1 MPKQLLLHQE
11 VMLLAIRDDKG
22 TFSEGMFLYSVA
34 GAMVSE
40 LLMRQRIVAGQ
51 DKKQFVGVIDKS
63 STGDEILNE
72 LLAKI
77 HESKKPRSL
86 QHWVFT
92 ASNLPKLKHRIASQ
106 LCDMGIL
113 RHDERKVLWLFT
125 QQVYPELD
133 GTYED
138 AIRDRMGK
146 VMFDDNV
153 KPDGPTAVLI
163 ALASH
168 AGLLK
173 ANFAPEELRQRKAR
187 IKQLANGDIL
197 AAEATQSAIQAV
209 QAAILVA
216 AIIPAITVATTAS
229 H

>member
-1 MPKQLLLHQE
+1 MPKPLLLHQE

-22 TFSEGMFLYSVA
+22 TFSGGMFLYSVA

-40 LLMRQRIVAGQ
+40 LLMQQRIVAST
-51 DKKQFVGVIDKS
+51 DKKQFVGVIDKT
-63 STGDEILNE
+63 STGDEILDE
-72 LLAKI
+72 LLQII
-77 HESKKPRSL
+77 HESKKPKGL
-86 QHWVFT
+86 QHWVFKAANMT
-92 ASNLPKLKHRIASQ
+92 KLKHRIAGQ
-106 LCDMGIL
+106 LCDLGIL
-113 RHDERKVLWLFT
+113 RHDEKKVLWLFT

-138 AIRDRMGK
+138 AIRNRMAK
-146 VMFDDNV
+146 VMFDDEV

-173 ANFAPEELRQRKAR
+173 ANFPPEELRQRKDR

-216 AIIPAITVATTAS
+216 AIIPAMTVATTAS

>member
-1 MPKQLLLHQE
+1 MADQLLLHQE
-11 VMLLAIRDDKG
+11 TMLLAIRDDKG
-22 TFSEGMFLYSVA
+22 TFSSGMFLFSVA

-40 LLMRQRIVAGQ
+40 LLMQQRIVASS
-51 DKKQFVGVIDKS
+51 DKKQFVGVIDKT
-63 STGDEILNE
+63 STGDEILDE
-72 LLAKI
+72 LLQTI
-77 HESKKPRSL
+77 LESKKPRGL
-86 QHWVFT
+86 QHWVYK
-92 ASNLPKLKHRIASQ
+92 AANMPKLKHRIASQ

-113 RHDERKVLWLFT
+113 RHDEKKVLWLFT

-133 GTYED
+133 GSYED
-138 AIRDRMGK
+138 AIRNRMGK
-146 VMFDDNV
+146 VMFDDEV

-173 ANFAPEELRQRKAR
+173 ANFPLEELRQRKER

-197 AAEATQSAIQAV
+197 ATGATQAAIQAV

-216 AIIPAITVATTAS
+216 TIIPAMTVATTVS

>member
-1 MPKQLLLHQE
+1 MARPLLLHQE

-22 TFSEGMFLYSVA
+22 TFSNGMYLYSVA

-40 LLMRQRIVAGQ
+40 LLMQQRIIAGK
-51 DKKQFVGVIDKS
+51 DKKQFVGLIDLS
-63 STGDEILNE
+63 PTGDPILDE
-72 LLAKI
+72 LLENI
-77 HESKKPRSL
+77 HVSTTPKSL
-86 QHWVFT
+86 QHWVMK
-92 ASNLPKLKHRIASQ
+92 AANIPRLKHRIASQ
-106 LCDMGIL
+106 LCDLGIL
-113 RHDERKVLWLFT
+113 RPDDKKVLWLFT
-125 QQVYPELD
+125 QKVYPEID

-138 AIRDRMGK
+138 EIRNRMAR
-146 VMFDDNV
+146 VMFDDTV

-173 ANFAPEELRQRKAR
+173 ANFAREELRQRKDR
-187 IKQLANGDIL
+187 IRQLANGDIL
-197 AAEATQSAIQAV
+197 AAGATRSAIQAV

-216 AIIPAITVATTAS
+216 AIIPAMIASTTAS